1 MDFYGKTDDRII
13 YVSTYGAVMAILTEI
28 QNGKHKV
35 QINWEFSFNFLESA
49 IETISQTMI
58 TQF

>member
-13 YVSTYGAVMAILTEI
+13 YVSTFGAVMAILTEI
-28 QNGKHKV
+28 QNSKHKI
-35 QINWEFSFNFLESA
+35 QINWELSFNFLESA

>member
-1 MDFYGKTDDRII
+1 MDFYGNTADRIT
-13 YVSTYGAVMAILTEI
+13 YVSTFGAVMAILAEI
-28 QNGKHKV
+28 QNSKHKV